1 MLNQVTMQGRLTAD
15 PKTTVH
21 GDTTVTTFS
30 LAVQRDFKPRNTD
43 AYPVDFF
50 DCSAFGNTGKTVQ
63 DYFVKASPVIIT
75 GRLQM
80 DTWTDRNGGSKSKP
94 VIIVNSVYFAGPK
107 PQTAQP
113 VQQPVPPVQ
122 QPVQQT
128 MQPVQQTMQPVRPD
142 DRLPF

>member
-1 MLNQVTMQGRLTAD
+1 MLNQITLQGRLTAD

-21 GDTTVTTFS
+21 GDTTVTVFS
-30 LAVQRDFKPRNTD
+30 LAVQRDFKPRNAE

-75 GRLQM
+75 GRLQI

-94 VIIVNSVYFAGPK
+94 VIIVNSVYFAGPR
-107 PQTAQP
+107 PQS
-113 VQQPVPPVQ
+113 VQ

-128 MQPVQQTMQPVRPD
+128 VQQPVQQTIQQTMQPVTPND
-142 DRLPF
+142 QLPF